1 GHLPS
6 LHETQRSALES
17 ALAIGPPVAGDP
29 LTVCVAALN
38 LLAAAADEQ
47 PILAIVDDAQWLDR
61 ASASVLAFL
70 GHHVHSE
77 GVALLIGVR
86 DGPGAF
92 DCRGLELMRLNGL
105 AARDG
110 AQLAKRFGATDGV
123 AGQLA
128 ELTGGNPLALLELA
142 GALTDDQRS
151 GAEAL
156 PQPMPASGWAR
167 HVF

>member
-1 GHLPS
+1 MNRAHGTARRIPLASGGS
-6 LHETQRSALES
+6 LRCT
-17 ALAIGPPVAGDP
+17 IGTCFWGDPNRVAGS
-29 LTVCVAALN
+29 TNC
-38 LLAAAADEQ
+38 
-47 PILAIVDDAQWLDR
+47 
-61 ASASVLAFL
+61 SMVLAFL

-142 GALTDDQRS
+142 GALT
-151 GAEAL
+151 
-156 PQPMPASGWAR
+156 
-167 HVF
+167 